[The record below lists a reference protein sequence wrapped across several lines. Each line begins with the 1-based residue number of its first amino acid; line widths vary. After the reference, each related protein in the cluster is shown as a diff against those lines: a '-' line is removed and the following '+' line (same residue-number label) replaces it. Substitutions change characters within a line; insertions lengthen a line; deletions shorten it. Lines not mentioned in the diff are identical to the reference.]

1 MHSSLV
7 SKIDKAHR
15 YATEPERIELGQLSA
30 TFHGSHDDYVVAL
43 ADGTWTCSCHTAS
56 AQTLGGVC
64 SHIMAL
70 QQVLDPMLAQS
81 SKVWSG
87 QVRPE

>member
-15 YATEPERIELGQLSA
+15 YATEPKRIELGQISA
-30 TFHGSHDDYVVAL
+30 TFHGSHDEYVVTL
-43 ADGTWTCSCHTAS
+43 INGEWTCSCHTAS
-56 AQTLGGVC
+56 AKTLGGVC

-81 SKVWSG
+81 DKFWADRH
-87 QVRPE
+87 RPE

>member
-15 YATEPERIELGQLSA
+15 YASEPERIELGQISA
-30 TFHGSHDDYVVAL
+30 TFHGSHDDYRVAL
-43 ADGTWTCSCHTAS
+43 ESGVWTCSCHTAS

-64 SHIMAL
+64 SHVMAL
-70 QQVLDPMLAQS
+70 QQVLDPVLLQS
-81 SKVWSG
+81 DKYWAERD
-87 QVRPE
+87 RPV

>member
-15 YATEPERIELGQLSA
+15 YASEPARIQLGQIAA
-30 TFHGSHDDYVVAL
+30 TFHGSHDDYLVRL
-43 ADGTWTCSCHTAS
+43 DGGAWTCTCHTSS
-56 AQTLGGVC
+56 AQTLGGTC

-70 QQVLDPMLAQS
+70 QQLLDPMLMQS
-81 SKVWSG
+81 DKVW
-87 QVRPE
+87 QVPEQTE

>member
-15 YATEPERIELGQLSA
+15 YASEPERIELGQISA
-30 TFHGSHDDYVVAL
+30 TFHGSHDDYVVTL
-43 ADGTWTCSCHTAS
+43 QDGAWGCSCHTAS

-70 QQVLDPMLAQS
+70 QQVLDPMLTQS
-81 SKVWSG
+81 DKYWTDNERAV
-87 QVRPE
+87 

>member
-1 MHSSLV
+1 MHSSLI

-30 TFHGSHDDYVVAL
+30 TFHGSHDDYLVRL
-43 ADGTWTCSCHTAS
+43 DGGEWTCTCRTSS
-56 AQTLGGVC
+56 AQTLGGTC

-70 QQVLDPMLAQS
+70 QQVMDPMLMQS
-81 SKVWSG
+81 AKVWRERE
-87 QVRPE
+87 RPM

>member
-7 SKIDKAHR
+7 SKIEKAHR

-30 TFHGSHDDYVVAL
+30 TFHGSHDDYVVRL
-43 ADGTWTCSCHTAS
+43 ADGIWTCSCHTAS

-70 QQVLDPMLAQS
+70 QHVLDPMLTQS
-81 SKVWSG
+81 SKVWSDHH
-87 QVRPE
+87 RPG